1 MSAKPAR
8 LRDQRA
14 LVSVSFEKA
23 GFELC
28 ETDVLQPA
36 DPFLE
41 LSGEDIRRRTYVF
54 TDAYGRELCLRPDL
68 TIPTALNY
76 LQSLSDGAADERRFY
91 YNGLAFRC
99 QRPGLARPNE
109 FLQHGIEVFGG
120 DNPVALDIEVFC
132 ETWAACQAAGMFQ
145 VDVRL
150 GDLSLF
156 SDFISQIDI
165 APRWKERLSR
175 SFWRPKEFTRLLH
188 HLADDE
194 AETSG
199 LLKMISQMPRAEAE
213 DAIEGILELKGAE
226 PQGGRSISEITARLQ
241 AKALDAMA
249 PPIPENVVE
258 LIDRYLAIS
267 GNLSEV
273 RGRLTDFFKEA
284 GLTLPDS
291 VGQLGER
298 FDAISKL
305 GLDNTRISFATEFGR
320 NLEYYTG
327 FVFELSAPQLGNERQ
342 IAGGGR
348 YDRLLRALGAPRD
361 IPAVGAMIRA
371 DRLALVTDAGGVGS

>member
-1 MSAKPAR
+1 MSAEAAR

-14 LVSVSFEKA
+14 LVSASFEAA

-68 TIPTALNY
+68 TIPTALHY
-76 LQSLSDGAADERRFY
+76 LQSLADGAVEERRFY

-99 QRPGLARPNE
+99 QRPGLQRPNE
-109 FLQHGIEVFGG
+109 FLQHGLEIFGG
-120 DNPVALDIEVFC
+120 EDVVALDVEVFR
-132 ETWAACQAAGMFQ
+132 ETWAACQAAGVAQ

-156 SDFISQIDI
+156 SDFISEIDI

-175 SFWRPKEFTRLLH
+175 SFWRPKEFSRLLH
-188 HLADDE
+188 HLADE
-194 AETSG
+194 ETETTG
-199 LLKMISQMPRAEAE
+199 LLRMLSQLPRAEAE
-213 DAIEGILELKGAE
+213 DALADLLDLKGSE
-226 PQGGRSISEITARLQ
+226 PQGGRSVSEITERLQ

-249 PPIPENVVE
+249 PPIPQDVVE
-258 LIDRYLAIS
+258 LIDQYLAIAGPAEDVVERIRGLFETARLKVPAS
-267 GNLSEV
+267 VDALAARIKAIKALGIDV
-273 RGRLTDFFKEA
+273 R
-284 GLTLPDS
+284 
-291 VGQLGER
+291 
-298 FDAISKL
+298 
-305 GLDNTRISFATEFGR
+305 RIRFATEFGR

-327 FVFELSAPQLGNERQ
+327 FVFELTAPELGTDSQ

-348 YDRLLRALGAPRD
+348 YDRLLRALGASID

-371 DRLALVTDAGGVGS
+371 DRLAAVTDGKGRAQ

>member
-1 MSAKPAR
+1 MSAQAAR

-14 LVSVSFEKA
+14 LVSSSFERA

-68 TIPTALNY
+68 TIPTALSY
-76 LQSLSDGAADERRFY
+76 LQSLSDAAADERRFY

-99 QRPGLARPNE
+99 QRPGLQRPSE
-109 FLQHGIEVFGG
+109 FLQHGLEIFGGNDAAALDVEVFR
-120 DNPVALDIEVFC
+120 
-132 ETWAACQAAGMFQ
+132 ETWAACQAAGVTQ
-145 VDVRL
+145 IDVRL

-156 SDFISQIDI
+156 SDFISEIDI

-175 SFWRPKEFTRLLH
+175 SFWRPKEFSRLLH
-188 HLADDE
+188 HLADEEAETTGLLRMLSQLPRDE
-194 AETSG
+194 AENAIAD
-199 LLKMISQMPRAEAE
+199 LL
-213 DAIEGILELKGAE
+213 DLKGSE
-226 PQGGRSISEITARLQ
+226 PQGGRSIGEITERLQ

-249 PPIPENVVE
+249 PPIPQDVID
-258 LIDRYLAIS
+258 LIDQYLSIAGPANQVIDRIQALFE
-267 GNLSEV
+267 G
-273 RGRLTDFFKEA
+273 A
-284 GLTLPDS
+284 GLPVPAS
-291 VGQLGER
+291 VQGLAARLQAITSLGIGAE
-298 FDAISKL
+298 
-305 GLDNTRISFATEFGR
+305 RISFATEFGR
-320 NLEYYTG
+320 NMEYYTG
-327 FVFELSAPQLGNERQ
+327 FVFELTAPEFGSDNQ

-371 DRLALVTDAGGVGS
+371 DRLARVTGAGGQGS